1 MAFKGHSQPKPLCF
15 CKSCVCRHRHWHI
28 KKQKITPTARQS
40 GPLSTRPALR
50 EMLTATEEEKP
61 SVWEL
66 HTSPSL
72 LLTKHSLGAFS
83 HTQRFLPEG
92 VNQ

>member
-15 CKSCVCRHRHWHI
+15 CESCVCRHRHWHI
-28 KKQKITPTARQS
+28 EKHKITPTARQS
-40 GPLSTRPALR
+40 GPLSTRPVLK
-50 EMLTATEEEKP
+50 EMLTATEGEKP

-66 HTSPSL
+66 HTAPSL
-72 LLTKHSLGAFS
+72 PTKHSLGAFS